1 MNHDDEFIQIMRRCA
16 DGVATPAEME
26 ALAARLRTDAAL
38 RARYVDCMNLEN
50 ALETYAEAHAAIR
63 EVETESCDEFN
74 QPQEV
79 KSNPRSWRRPMAA
92 ALVGALLGASSVAA
106 AWATMQGKF
115 PAADVA
121 ASEVPWIPLPL
132 VNAGFESGEQ
142 PQRGGVPVRPQLWQG
157 DVCVVVPA
165 MGNVSPW
172 EGSKMLRF
180 AGLTSIPGQ
189 MPSTMF
195 TADLWQVVPL
205 PAGVAS
211 ANGRAVVRARFNAET
226 PPKTARF
233 MLQAIACTEDP
244 ATLPKEWKL
253 RLQDPIHSPAES
265 HLVIVADGDP
275 ATWEVAEVTVAL
287 PSGAKCLLVAT
298 QAYRLPD
305 TPAEQ
310 GLPAQFMDAV
320 EVFLQPEV
328 TP

>member
-1 MNHDDEFIQIMRRCA
+1 MNHDDELIHIMHRCA
-16 DGVATPAEME
+16 AGVATPAEME
-26 ALAARLRTDAAL
+26 ALATSLRSDAAL
-38 RARYVDCMNLEN
+38 RARYLDCVNLEN
-50 ALETYAEAHAAIR
+50 ALEAYAEAHAAIR
-63 EVETESCDEFN
+63 EVETESCIEFH

-79 KSNPRSWRRPMAA
+79 KSSPQSWRRPTAA

-115 PAADVA
+115 PAADVV
-121 ASEVPWIPLPL
+121 ASELPWIPLPV
-132 VNAGFESGEQ
+132 VNAGFESGVQ
-142 PQRGGVPVRPQLWQG
+142 PQLGGVPVRPQLWQG
-157 DVCVVVPA
+157 DVCEIVPA
-165 MGNVSPW
+165 MGKVSPW

-180 AGLTSIPGQ
+180 TGLTSLPRQ

-244 ATLPKEWKL
+244 ATLPEEWKL
-253 RLQDPIHSPAES
+253 RLRDPIRNPAES

-275 ATWEVAEVTVAL
+275 ATWEMAEVTVAL
-287 PSGAKCLLVAT
+287 PEGAKCLLVAT
-298 QAYRLPD
+298 QAYRLSD

-320 EVFLQPEV
+320 QVVFQPEV